1 MNFMMKKE
9 KIILSKFVVLFSMY
23 SIPIISK
30 SIMSIKNDH
39 ILRKY
44 IKDIEQ
50 INIEKRRIDRLF
62 DKYNEK
68 DNFPNVVFIY
78 KNEHIDM
85 DMIKEYA
92 IKYKTLN
99 IKIFKNN
106 DELYS
111 LINDAIVGDCPKKE
125 YVFLNKKTGSI
136 HREIMDDIT
145 LYRYSCINNIVVVQN
160 EEEGKKL
167 YIEELKKNIKYT
179 QSSIKHYKEMI
190 KEDEKELKE
199 MEEELKRLLNE
210 T

>member
-78 KNEHIDM
+78 KNER
-85 DMIKEYA
+85 
-92 IKYKTLN
+92 
-99 IKIFKNN
+99 
-106 DELYS
+106 
-111 LINDAIVGDCPKKE
+111 G
-125 YVFLNKKTGSI
+125 
-136 HREIMDDIT
+136 
-145 LYRYSCINNIVVVQN
+145 
-160 EEEGKKL
+160 
-167 YIEELKKNIKYT
+167 
-179 QSSIKHYKEMI
+179 
-190 KEDEKELKE
+190 
-199 MEEELKRLLNE
+199 
-210 T
+210 